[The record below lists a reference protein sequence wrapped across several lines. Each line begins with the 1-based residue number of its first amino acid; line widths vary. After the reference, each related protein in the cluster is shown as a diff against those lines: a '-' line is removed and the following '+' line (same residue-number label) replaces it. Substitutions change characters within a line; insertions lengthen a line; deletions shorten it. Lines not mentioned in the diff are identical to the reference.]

1 MTTEKKEQTPKKE
14 KKPKGPIRW
23 EALIPFSIV
32 SIAVFAY
39 FHFFFDLNLR
49 QGFQWAGYHIV
60 GAEVDIADV
69 DTSFFKGT
77 FAMKKVEVTNP
88 DKPSHNLIEIGDIRF
103 GLLWDGLLRAK
114 VVIEEMAV
122 EKIEIGTSRK
132 FPGKV
137 KPPEPPPTKK
147 EVPSAL
153 EKEAT
158 KLKEQALEK
167 TKKAYSQNVLGDIA
181 AMLSGTSS
189 QDQLG
194 KIEDSLPSKAKLK
207 EFETTLKEK
216 QKQWNEKIKSLPQ
229 GKEIQELSDRFS
241 KVKTKDFKT
250 PQEFQQSAEQIKSI
264 LEDADKKVKTVQK
277 TNDELNTDIKSVDQ
291 QFKELD
297 ALIKKDIKDLESRFR
312 LPQLDAKSIS
322 MSLFHKYL
330 DPYLAKFNYYK
341 GLAEKYVP
349 PNLMKK
355 SNKDEVDVSIQP
367 RPRAKGLD
375 YEFGR
380 QNSYP
385 AFWIKK
391 IAVTSKAGAS
401 ANAGDIEGKITDITS
416 NQVLIGRP
424 TVAELKGSFPGLE
437 ILGMDAKITID
448 NTQAVSRIGFDFSLA
463 SYLLSEQ
470 KLIQSADVEIGFL
483 KAQGSLKTTG
493 QLVGLQELKFNLD
506 NKISKIDYKVAA
518 KNDVVDTVVKAVFS
532 GIPVVSIDASGDGQL
547 PNVAL
552 DIRSNL
558 GSELQKGF
566 EAQLRKKVDEAK
578 AKLQAYVD
586 EQVGKE
592 RAKVEAEI
600 NKIKTQVD
608 GEVKK
613 AQEMLSKEKAKG
625 EQQIATAK
633 KESENSAKKQIED
646 QIKKAAGPDGEK
658 KLEDLKKKFG
668 L

>member
-194 KIEDSLPSKAKLK
+194 KIEDSLPSKAKLLHS
-207 EFETTLKEK
+207 FPV
-216 QKQWNEKIKSLPQ
+216 QCW
-229 GKEIQELSDRFS
+229 FS
-241 KVKTKDFKT
+241 VGRGNIHGDYCC
-250 PQEFQQSAEQIKSI
+250 
-264 LEDADKKVKTVQK
+264 
-277 TNDELNTDIKSVDQ
+277 
-291 QFKELD
+291 
-297 ALIKKDIKDLESRFR
+297 
-312 LPQLDAKSIS
+312 
-322 MSLFHKYL
+322 SLFWERLQSY
-330 DPYLAKFNYYK
+330 F
-341 GLAEKYVP
+341 
-349 PNLMKK
+349 
-355 SNKDEVDVSIQP
+355 
-367 RPRAKGLD
+367 RAKRSQC
-375 YEFGR
+375 Y
-380 QNSYP
+380 
-385 AFWIKK
+385 AFNHAH
-391 IAVTSKAGAS
+391 IASV
-401 ANAGDIEGKITDITS
+401 
-416 NQVLIGRP
+416 V
-424 TVAELKGSFPGLE
+424 
-437 ILGMDAKITID
+437 
-448 NTQAVSRIGFDFSLA
+448 
-463 SYLLSEQ
+463 
-470 KLIQSADVEIGFL
+470 
-483 KAQGSLKTTG
+483 
-493 QLVGLQELKFNLD
+493 QE
-506 NKISKIDYKVAA
+506 
-518 KNDVVDTVVKAVFS
+518 
-532 GIPVVSIDASGDGQL
+532 
-547 PNVAL
+547 
-552 DIRSNL
+552 
-558 GSELQKGF
+558 
-566 EAQLRKKVDEAK
+566 
-578 AKLQAYVD
+578 
-586 EQVGKE
+586 
-592 RAKVEAEI
+592 
-600 NKIKTQVD
+600 
-608 GEVKK
+608 
-613 AQEMLSKEKAKG
+613 
-625 EQQIATAK
+625 
-633 KESENSAKKQIED
+633 
-646 QIKKAAGPDGEK
+646 
-658 KLEDLKKKFG
+658 
-668 L
+668 